1 MENNELSNN
10 EPEIENVI
18 PDAEPVSS
26 EAETVQ
32 EPEALPSDDGEDY
45 GNLDICPNCLEPN
58 TENLAVCKYCGM
70 PLHQGADPDAFTAQ
84 ETEAELAANRAA
96 AVPEPPKKQKKQEN
110 GFRRVMPW
118 LGLYLIYYAITGFFE
133 VSRQIKAAQAE
144 GQPVNEA
151 LAYFSQVIWLAAGL
165 LMAWP
170 LIKKG
175 YRKLRHLPE
184 EDEVEEQA
192 EAGNAEAAEETE
204 AAAENDETP
213 DALPEAA
220 AEEADVEEYVDE
232 ADEVPEPETYSEPAE
247 PSEAAEEL
255 PQDDDTQNRLINE
268 DGTEEENAD
277 ANWL

>member
-1 MENNELSNN
+1 MENNELLNN

-18 PDAEPVSS
+18 PDAEPVSP

-32 EPEALPSDDGEDY
+32 EPEALPSDEGEDY

-70 PLHQGADPDAFTAQ
+70 PLHQDADPDAFAAQ

-118 LGLYLIYYAITGFFE
+118 LGLYLVYYAITGFFD

-144 GQPVNEA
+144 GQQVNEA

-184 EDEVEEQA
+184 EDEVEEQG
-192 EAGNAEAAEETE
+192 ETENAEVSEEAVSAEDVES
-204 AAAENDETP
+204 P

-220 AEEADVEEYVDE
+220 EEETETEDGIGEAEGISES
-232 ADEVPEPETYSEPAE
+232 ETYAETAE

-255 PQDDDTQNRLINE
+255 PQDLGDAHNWLINE